1 MIEEDQKV
9 LSYTI
14 EKKFQE
20 TDMDAYEALMAQ
32 EYRKEAEEK
41 KEFYRQNKKKLSK
54 KQVKYYVQSNSKFSG
69 FRVSNHIGVKSYV
82 WFDSSQLKTD

>member
-41 KEFYRQNKKKLSK
+41 KEFYR
-54 KQVKYYVQSNSKFSG
+54 
-69 FRVSNHIGVKSYV
+69 
-82 WFDSSQLKTD
+82 